1 MKKSDKPDA
10 LRVDSRAMMFSGAG
24 ILRYALRRCCVL
36 LSVVSVLA
44 LQPLPALAKTAA
56 EVFREV
62 SPSVVVVHA
71 YDNNGRLQ
79 SMGSGIVLS
88 SGQVVTNYHVIEKAA
103 RLMVIYQGREYTA
116 KAGYTDR
123 FRDVCS
129 LVVSGLQGSQITF
142 GNTSQLRVGEKVY
155 AIGSPQGLE
164 LTFSDGIISGLRAVD
179 KGYYIQTT
187 APISLGSSG
196 GGLFDEHA
204 RLIGIATYFFKQGQQ
219 LNFALPVEWI
229 IDLPSRHVV
238 QTKVNAGDID
248 KINQVNAFEEK
259 QDWAGMIQ
267 FCLQWTKQ
275 MPASSDAWGYL
286 GFAYLQKG
294 ELTLAIEA
302 YQAAVR
308 LRPDYAH
315 YWADLGVA
323 YGREGQYE
331 RMIAAYRQA
340 VRNNNEYAL
349 AWINLGIAYI
359 QNGSYLQAVEAYQQ
373 VVRITPGDAS
383 SWYNMGSAYSE
394 AGHYP
399 EAVEAYRHAVLLSP
413 GNIQYLINLGRA
425 YGMAGQKNKQFEAYR
440 EALQIKPDYADAWV
454 FLAIANGEAGHE
466 IDMREAYQRA
476 LLINPDHNTALFNL
490 GKDYLE
496 QGNQKKG
503 MELYSRLKRLNP
515 ELSQLF
521 YNSFYKL
528 MFPKKAG

>member
-24 ILRYALRRCCVL
+24 ILLYAIRLCCVL

-71 YDNNGRLQ
+71 YDSNGRLQ

-88 SGQVVTNYHVIEKAA
+88 TGQVVTNYHVIEKAA
-103 RLMVIYQGREYTA
+103 RLMVIYQGREYNA
-116 KAGYTDR
+116 KPGYTDR

-164 LTFSDGIISGLRAVD
+164 LTFSAGIISGLRAVD

-229 IDLPSRHVV
+229 LDLRNRHELLSK
-238 QTKVNAGDID
+238 TGSVNSEWVYRVIAL
-248 KINQVNAFEEK
+248 EEK
-259 QDWAGMIQ
+259 QDWGGIIQ
-267 FCLQWTKQ
+267 LCLNWSKQ
-275 MPASSDAWGYL
+275 IPTSADAWGYL

-294 ELTLAIEA
+294 ELALAIDA
-302 YQAAVR
+302 YKRAIQI
-308 LRPDYAH
+308 RPDYAH

-383 SWYNMGSAYSE
+383 SWYNMASAYSD
-394 AGHYP
+394 AGYYP
-399 EAVEAYRHAVLLSP
+399 EAVEAFRQAVHLYP
-413 GNIQYLINLGRA
+413 GNTQYLINLGRA
-425 YGMAGQKNKQFEAYR
+425 YGLAGQQAKQFATYK
-440 EALQIKPDYADAWV
+440 EALQIKPDDADAWV
-454 FLAIANGEAGHE
+454 FLGIAYGESGH
-466 IDMREAYQRA
+466 DTEALDAYRKA

-490 GKDYLE
+490 GKHYLE
-496 QGNQKKG
+496 HGHQQKG
-503 MELYSRLKRLNP
+503 MELYFRLKQLNP
-515 ELSQLF
+515 ELSQIF
-521 YNSFYKL
+521 FNSFYKQ
-528 MFPKKAG
+528 MFPNSTR